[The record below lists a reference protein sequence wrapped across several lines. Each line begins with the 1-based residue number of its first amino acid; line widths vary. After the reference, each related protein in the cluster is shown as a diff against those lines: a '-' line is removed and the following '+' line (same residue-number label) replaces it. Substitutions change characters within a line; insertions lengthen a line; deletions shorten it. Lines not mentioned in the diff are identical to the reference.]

1 MRKTKTSLFL
11 AVAGVLGFGLFA
23 VETGSSVAGLS
34 AIKPIKQ
41 SAAVTYKNYYS
52 AYNSEDEVF
61 AKGKELGR
69 TISDEGMI
77 LLKNDGTLPL
87 AGVKNITVFG
97 KASVNPSIGGG
108 GSGSSKGVFT
118 PVGLYDSLDEAGF
131 VVNPKMKA
139 FYQDASRSG
148 AGRHSGSGMFG
159 GVADVGETPV
169 DSIDNATQGF
179 LLCL

>member
-61 AKGKELGR
+61 AKGKELGANHFR
-69 TISDEGMI
+69 
-77 LLKNDGTLPL
+77 
-87 AGVKNITVFG
+87 
-97 KASVNPSIGGG
+97 
-108 GSGSSKGVFT
+108 
-118 PVGLYDSLDEAGF
+118 
-131 VVNPKMKA
+131 
-139 FYQDASRSG
+139 
-148 AGRHSGSGMFG
+148 
-159 GVADVGETPV
+159 
-169 DSIDNATQGF
+169 
-179 LLCL
+179 